1 MYIDLMASNVGKPGQ
16 CVDTILNPRPVRSGS
31 RTCGETPAV
40 CEKAATYRRSS
51 ETRPLSRRRK
61 SFEFGPKRFLAI
73 TFPPVLLSAHDSG
86 GGPVSTHTIARQCTL
101 CEAHCGILV
110 TVDHDRVTRIVGDP
124 EDVLSHGYIC
134 PKATALAHLHHDP
147 DRLRRPMRRVGDGF
161 EEIGWDEAFALAGER
176 LRAVRRRHG
185 RDAIAMYLGNPAAHS
200 SSVLYGIALRVALLT
215 RKFYSASSIDQFPQE
230 FAAWKMFGSN
240 VLLPIADVDRT
251 DRLLVL
257 GANPAVSNGSVTTMP
272 DARGRIT
279 AIRRRD
285 GSVVVVDPRRTE
297 TARIADEHVAVRPG
311 GDPYLLLGMLH
322 TILADGSRPAP
333 GTVPLA
339 GMDELAELVQTCT
352 PEAMAPRAG
361 VDADTIR
368 RLARDHAAA
377 RSAIA
382 YARLGVC
389 HQVTGTLTHWLVNTL
404 NAVTGNLD
412 RPGGQ
417 MFSTPPIDAP
427 RLLRRFGSGYGQWSS
442 RTGEHKSFR
451 TELPVV
457 GLADE
462 MLGDEKG
469 SVGPVR
475 ALITYA
481 GNPVLSTPQAGR
493 LDEALD
499 SLDFFVAVDMY
510 VTETSRQADLIL
522 PPVSHLEREEFDFLF
537 PVFSV
542 RNNARYNAQV
552 FEPASDALEDWQIM
566 ARLTLEVLPLPL
578 RPRLIRPLRAL
589 LERLGPRRLAALG
602 VLVGPHGVLRRGRRG
617 LTLGRI
623 RRTRGGVDLGPL
635 QPRLRSLVS
644 TRDRRVHVAPPE
656 LVEETRR
663 LLASVAPDG
672 PETEFDL
679 RLIGRRHLRSNNS
692 WLHNIPTMVKGRD
705 RCTVL
710 MHPDDASARSLVH
723 GQVVTVRSRIGSIV
737 VPVEVSDEIRAG
749 TVAIPH
755 GWGHDEKGVGW
766 STAAAHPGANV
777 NLLHDPAVTD
787 TFTGNAAVNAT
798 MVNVAA
804 IDEAS
809 AGRDVVPQ

>member
-1 MYIDLMASNVGKPGQ
+1 MTAEG
-16 CVDTILNPRPVRSGS
+16 
-31 RTCGETPAV
+31 
-40 CEKAATYRRSS
+40 AA
-51 ETRPLSRRRK
+51 
-61 SFEFGPKRFLAI
+61 
-73 TFPPVLLSAHDSG
+73 
-86 GGPVSTHTIARQCTL
+86 VSTRTVARQCTL
-101 CEAHCGILV
+101 CEAHCGIRV
-110 TVDHDRVTRIVGDP
+110 TVDHDRVTRIEGDP
-124 EDVLSHGYIC
+124 DDVLSHGYIC
-134 PKATALAHLHHDP
+134 PKATALADLHHDP

-200 SSVLYGIALRVALLT
+200 SSVVYGIALRVALLT

-240 VLLPIADVDRT
+240 VLMPIADIDRT
-251 DRLLVL
+251 DRLLIL
-257 GANPAVSNGSVTTMP
+257 GANPAVSNGSITTMP
-272 DARGRIT
+272 DARGRIA
-279 AIRRRD
+279 AIRRRG

-297 TARIADEHVAVRPG
+297 TARLADEHVAVRPG

-322 TILADGSRPAP
+322 TILADGTGPAP
-333 GTVPLA
+333 GTVPLT
-339 GMDELAELVQTCT
+339 GIEDLAELVAPCT

-382 YARLGVC
+382 YARIGVC

-417 MFSTPPIDAP
+417 MFATPPIDAA
-427 RLLRRFGSGYGQWSS
+427 RLVRLFGSGYGLWNS

-462 MLGDEKG
+462 MLGDVAG
-469 SVGPVR
+469 SGGPVR
-475 ALITYA
+475 ALVTYA
-481 GNPVLSTPQAGR
+481 GNPVLSTPQGGR
-493 LDEALD
+493 LDEALEG
-499 SLDFFVAVDMY
+499 LDFFVAVDMY
-510 VTETSRQADLIL
+510 LTETSRHADLIL

-542 RNNARYNAQV
+542 RNNARFNARV
-552 FEPASDALEDWQIM
+552 FEPAADALEDWQILS
-566 ARLTLEVLPLPL
+566 RLVLEVLPLPL
-578 RPRLIRPLRAL
+578 RSRLTRPLRAL
-589 LERLGPRRLAALG
+589 LDRVSPLRLGALG
-602 VLVGPHGVLRRGRRG
+602 VLTGPHGVLRRGRRG
-617 LTLGRI
+617 LTLGKI
-623 RRTRGGVDLGPL
+623 RRSPGGVDLGPL
-635 QPRLRSLVS
+635 QPRLRSLLA

-656 LVEETRR
+656 FVDETRR
-663 LLASVAPDG
+663 LLTETEKPSQ
-672 PETEFDL
+672 ETEFDL

-710 MHPDDASARSLVH
+710 MHPDDAASRSLVH
-723 GQVVTVRSRIGSIV
+723 GQPVTVRSRIGSIV

-804 IDEAS
+804 TTT
-809 AGRDVVPQ
+809 AGTAVRPSD

>member
-1 MYIDLMASNVGKPGQ
+1 MTA
-16 CVDTILNPRPVRSGS
+16 
-31 RTCGETPAV
+31 
-40 CEKAATYRRSS
+40 EKTA
-51 ETRPLSRRRK
+51 
-61 SFEFGPKRFLAI
+61 
-73 TFPPVLLSAHDSG
+73 
-86 GGPVSTHTIARQCTL
+86 VSTHTVARQCTL

-110 TVDHDRVTRIVGDP
+110 TVDHDRVTRIEGDP
-124 EDVLSHGYIC
+124 DDVLSHGYIC
-134 PKATALAHLHHDP
+134 PKATALADLHHDP
-147 DRLRRPMRRVGDGF
+147 DRLRRPMRRVGDSF
-161 EEIGWDEAFALAGER
+161 EEIDWDEAFALAGSR
-176 LRAVRRRHG
+176 LRAVQRRHG
-185 RDAIAMYLGNPAAHS
+185 RDAVAMYLGNPAAHS

-240 VLLPIADVDRT
+240 VLMPIADVDRT
-251 DRLLVL
+251 DRLLIL

-272 DARGRIT
+272 DARGRIA
-279 AIRRRD
+279 AIRRRG

-297 TARIADEHVAVRPG
+297 TARLADEHVAVRPG

-322 TILADGSRPAP
+322 TIFADGIHQKPA
-333 GTVPLA
+333 TVPLT
-339 GMDELAELVQTCT
+339 GMDHLAELVAACT
-352 PEAMAPRAG
+352 PEEMAPRAG

-368 RLARDHAAA
+368 RLARDHNSA
-377 RSAIA
+377 RSAVA
-382 YARLGVC
+382 YARIGVC

-417 MFSTPPIDAP
+417 MFSSPPIDVA
-427 RLLRRFGSGYGQWSS
+427 RLMRRLGSGYGMWSS
-442 RTGEHKSFR
+442 RTGEYKSFR

-457 GLADE
+457 GMADE
-462 MLGDEKG
+462 MLGDAQG

-475 ALITYA
+475 ALVTYA
-481 GNPVLSTPQAGR
+481 GNPVLSTPQGGR

-510 VTETSRQADLIL
+510 LTETSRHADLIL

-542 RNNARYNAQV
+542 RNNARFSARV
-552 FEPASDALEDWQIM
+552 FEPAADALEDWQIM
-566 ARLTLEVLPLPL
+566 SRLTLEVLPLPFRTWSA
-578 RPRLIRPLRAL
+578 RPVRAL
-589 LERLGPRRLAALG
+589 LDRLSPLRLGALG
-602 VLVGPHGVLRRGRRG
+602 VLTGPHGVLRRGRRG

-623 RRTRGGVDLGPL
+623 RRARGGIDLGPL

-656 LVEETRR
+656 FVDETRR
-663 LLASVAPDG
+663 LAADA
-672 PETEFDL
+672 EIDYRDEEFDL

-710 MHPDDASARSLVH
+710 MHPDDAASRSLVH
-723 GQVVTVRSRIGSIV
+723 GQPVTVRSRIGSIV

-749 TVAIPH
+749 TVAVPH

-766 STAAAHPGANV
+766 FTAAAHPGANV

-804 IDEAS
+804 KAS
-809 AGRDVVPQ
+809 AAIS

>member
-1 MYIDLMASNVGKPGQ
+1 MTAEG
-16 CVDTILNPRPVRSGS
+16 
-31 RTCGETPAV
+31 
-40 CEKAATYRRSS
+40 AA
-51 ETRPLSRRRK
+51 
-61 SFEFGPKRFLAI
+61 
-73 TFPPVLLSAHDSG
+73 
-86 GGPVSTHTIARQCTL
+86 VSTRTVARQCTL
-101 CEAHCGILV
+101 CEAHCGIRV
-110 TVDHDRVTRIVGDP
+110 TVEHDRVTRIEGDP
-124 EDVLSHGYIC
+124 DDVLSHGYIC
-134 PKATALAHLHHDP
+134 PKATALAGLHHDP

-161 EEIGWDEAFALAGER
+161 EEIGWDEAFALAGKR

-200 SSVLYGIALRVALLT
+200 SSVVYGIALRVALLT

-240 VLLPIADVDRT
+240 VLMPIADIDRT

-257 GANPAVSNGSVTTMP
+257 GANPAVSNGSITTMP
-272 DARGRIT
+272 DARGRIA
-279 AIRRRD
+279 AIRRR
-285 GSVVVVDPRRTE
+285 GGTVVVVDPRRTE
-297 TARIADEHVAVRPG
+297 TARLADEHVAVRPG

-322 TILADGSRPAP
+322 TILTEGTGPAP
-333 GTVPLA
+333 GTVPLT
-339 GMDELAELVQTCT
+339 GVEELAELVAPCT
-352 PEAMAPRAG
+352 PEAMASRAG

-368 RLARDHAAA
+368 RLARDHVAA

-382 YARLGVC
+382 YARIGVC

-417 MFSTPPIDAP
+417 MFATPPIDAARLV
-427 RLLRRFGSGYGQWSS
+427 RLLGSGYGLWSS

-462 MLGDEKG
+462 MLGDGKG
-469 SVGPVR
+469 SAGPVR
-475 ALITYA
+475 ALVTYA
-481 GNPVLSTPQAGR
+481 GNPVLSTPQGGR
-493 LDEALD
+493 LDEALEG
-499 SLDFFVAVDMY
+499 LDFFVAVDMY
-510 VTETSRQADLIL
+510 LTETSRHADLIL

-542 RNNARYNAQV
+542 RNNARFNARV
-552 FEPASDALEDWQIM
+552 FEPAADALEDWQILS
-566 ARLTLEVLPLPL
+566 RLTLEVLPLPL
-578 RPRLIRPLRAL
+578 RSRLTRPLRTL
-589 LERLGPRRLAALG
+589 LDRLSPLRLGALG
-602 VLVGPHGVLRRGRRG
+602 VLTGPHGVLRRGRRG
-617 LTLGRI
+617 LTLGKI
-623 RRTRGGVDLGPL
+623 RRSPGGVDLGPL
-635 QPRLRSLVS
+635 QPRLRSLVA

-656 LVEETRR
+656 FVDETRR
-663 LLASVAPDG
+663 LLAGTENDARD
-672 PETEFDL
+672 TEFDL

-692 WLHNIPTMVKGRD
+692 WMHNIPTMVKGRD

-710 MHPDDASARSLVH
+710 MHPDDAASRSLVH
-723 GQVVTVRSRIGSIV
+723 GQPVTVRSRIGSIV

-804 IDEAS
+804 TT
-809 AGRDVVPQ
+809 AGTAVRPSD

>member
-1 MYIDLMASNVGKPGQ
+1 MTAEG
-16 CVDTILNPRPVRSGS
+16 T
-31 RTCGETPAV
+31 A
-40 CEKAATYRRSS
+40 
-51 ETRPLSRRRK
+51 
-61 SFEFGPKRFLAI
+61 
-73 TFPPVLLSAHDSG
+73 
-86 GGPVSTHTIARQCTL
+86 VSTRTVARQCTL

-110 TVDHDRVTRIVGDP
+110 TVDHDRVTRIQGDP
-124 EDVLSHGYIC
+124 DDVLSHGYIC
-134 PKATALAHLHHDP
+134 PKATALADLHHDP
-147 DRLRRPMRRVGDGF
+147 DRLRRPMRRVADSF
-161 EEIGWDEAFALAGER
+161 EEIGWDEAFTLAGNR
-176 LRAVRRRHG
+176 LRAVQRRHG

-200 SSVLYGIALRVALLT
+200 SSVLYGIALRLALLT

-240 VLLPIADVDRT
+240 VLMPIADVDHT
-251 DRLLVL
+251 DRLLIL

-272 DARGRIT
+272 DARGRIA
-279 AIRRRD
+279 AIRRRG

-297 TARIADEHVAVRPG
+297 TARLADEHVAVAPG

-322 TILADGSRPAP
+322 TILADGIRQTP

-339 GMDELAELVQTCT
+339 GMEELAELVAVCA
-352 PEAMAPRAG
+352 PEQMAARAG

-377 RSAIA
+377 RSAVA
-382 YARLGVC
+382 YARIGVC

-417 MFSTPPIDAP
+417 MFASPPIDAT
-427 RLLRRFGSGYGQWSS
+427 RLLRRLGSGYGMWSS

-457 GLADE
+457 GMADE
-462 MLGDEKG
+462 MLGDAN
-469 SVGPVR
+469 SSAGPVR

-481 GNPVLSTPQAGR
+481 GNPVLSTPQGGR

-510 VTETSRQADLIL
+510 LTETTRHADLIL

-542 RNNARYNAQV
+542 RNNARFSARV
-552 FEPASDALEDWQIM
+552 FEPAADALEDWQIM
-566 ARLTLEVLPLPL
+566 SRLTLEVLPLPFRKHSA
-578 RPRLIRPLRAL
+578 RPFRAL
-589 LERLGPRRLAALG
+589 LDRLSPLRLGALG
-602 VLVGPHGVLRRGRRG
+602 VLTGPHGILRRGRRG

-623 RRTRGGVDLGPL
+623 RRTPGGIDLGPL
-635 QPRLRSLVS
+635 QPRLRSLVA

-656 LVEETRR
+656 FVDETRR
-663 LLASVAPDG
+663 LLS
-672 PETEFDL
+672 ETENNSREQEFDL

-692 WLHNIPTMVKGRD
+692 WLHNIETMVKGRD

-710 MHPDDASARSLVH
+710 MHPDDAASRSLVH
-723 GQVVTVRSRIGSIV
+723 GQPVTVRSRMGRIA
-737 VPVEVSDEIRAG
+737 VPVEVSDEIRVG

-766 STAAAHPGANV
+766 FTAAAHPGANV

-804 IDEAS
+804 AS
-809 AGRDVVPQ
+809 RLPSDQDTVAR